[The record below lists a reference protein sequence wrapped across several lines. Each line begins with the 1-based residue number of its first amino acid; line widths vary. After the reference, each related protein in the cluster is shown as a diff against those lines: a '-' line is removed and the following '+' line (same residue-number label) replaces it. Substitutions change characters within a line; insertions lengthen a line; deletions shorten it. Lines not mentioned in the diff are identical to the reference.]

1 MKKFGILLIL
11 TLFFYSCN
19 SVKRVKENEQL
30 LTKNTVIVNGEKT
43 SDPKLDELVVQKPN
57 SKTLGIPLSLYF
69 YNLGNKER
77 PKTPSEWGKKRPKT
91 YNFIK
96 SIFQKSRASLMQI
109 L

>member
-11 TLFFYSCN
+11 TLFVYSCN

-57 SKTLGIPLSLYF
+57 SKHWGFPSLYF

-77 PKTPSEWGKKRPKT
+77 PKTPSEWGKK
-91 YNFIK
+91 
-96 SIFQKSRASLMQI
+96 SQDL
-109 L
+109 

>member
-19 SVKRVKENEQL
+19 SVKRAKENEQL

-77 PKTPSEWGKKRPKT
+77 P
-91 YNFIK
+91 
-96 SIFQKSRASLMQI
+96 
-109 L
+109 